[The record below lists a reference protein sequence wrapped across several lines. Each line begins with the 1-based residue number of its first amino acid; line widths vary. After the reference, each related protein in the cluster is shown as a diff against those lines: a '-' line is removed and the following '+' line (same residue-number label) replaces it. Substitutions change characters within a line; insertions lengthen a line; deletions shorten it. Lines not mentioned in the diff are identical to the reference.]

1 MTSMFDMDVQFLFES
16 MGQVVLVN
24 DKEQKAI
31 ITNPQMS
38 ANEERYLHTMDC
50 VTLGHIV
57 TLDNEKFLVVSET
70 VTKRHSKYKSKIRH
84 CNYTIEFAGEVI
96 EDFMRDADGNI
107 VYDRLGDPITITIVG
122 DPIFIPAIVENK
134 TFSIAGSQLLVA
146 ENQII
151 VIAQDNK
158 VNRGKFTVNNTL
170 SLMDNNWKV
179 RNQDRTKKGLLI
191 LTCERV

>member
-1 MTSMFDMDVQFLFES
+1 MFDMDVQFLFDMAS
-16 MGQVVLVN
+16 QTILVN

-38 ANEERYLHTMDC
+38 ENEERYLHTMDC

-70 VTKRHSKYKSKIRH
+70 VTKRHSKYKAKIRH

-96 EDFMRDADGNI
+96 EDYLRDENGNI
-107 VYDRLGDPITITIVG
+107 VYDRFGEPILITIEG
-122 DPIFIPAIVENK
+122 DSIFIPSIVKNK

-151 VIAQDNK
+151 VIVQESEVNK
-158 VNRGKFTVNNTL
+158 EKFKVNNTFN
-170 SLMDNNWKV
+170 LMDYNWKV

>member
-1 MTSMFDMDVQFLFES
+1 MRARRYAYFF
-16 MGQVVLVN
+16 
-24 DKEQKAI
+24 I
-31 ITNPQMS
+31 IR
-38 ANEERYLHTMDC
+38 AY
-50 VTLGHIV
+50 
-57 TLDNEKFLVVSET
+57 
-70 VTKRHSKYKSKIRH
+70 
-84 CNYTIEFAGEVI
+84 
-96 EDFMRDADGNI
+96 
-107 VYDRLGDPITITIVG
+107 G

-158 VNRGKFTVNNTL
+158 VNRGKFTVNNTF